1 MFYLLTGDYKRGIPE
16 ILKPE
21 VATAKK
27 KAVVDYIDEQ
37 VALLTEKRSDFIKK
51 LEALSAVDIESE

>member
-1 MFYLLTGDYKRGIPE
+1 M
-16 ILKPE
+16 
-21 VATAKK
+21 ATAKK